1 MSLLSFVCVNQVGCK
16 AISILYEFADTKRTA
31 HMHSDAHPVQTFLLE
46 FTATFILV
54 YTVFATAVD
63 RCGAAKN
70 AAPLTIG
77 LAVAVGIFAVGPFTG
92 GAINPART
100 IGAATAF
107 WEMGNSPVYV
117 AATLAG
123 GVAAAKVYDTLYL
136 WDVQPATPEERDE

>member
-1 MSLLSFVCVNQVGCK
+1 MNQVGCK

-31 HMHSDAHPVQTFLLE
+31 RMHSDAHPVQTFLLE